1 MTDTQEPDAQ
11 AADARAADIRA
22 ADIRELDARALK
34 AARSYVDRVDAAALH
49 RPTPCGPWTLGQ
61 LLAHMAGQNHGFAA
75 AARGGGRELAEWA
88 DRPVGTDPAGAFAAS
103 AAEVT
108 AAFAE
113 PGVPERAFWLPEIRD
128 GGPFPARQAIA
139 FHFLDYL
146 VHAWDVAVTIGL
158 RPAFDPDLVA
168 AVLPIAALVPTG
180 PARDLPGAAFGPA
193 LEPAAGAAD
202 ATAPFDQV
210 LRLLG
215 RDPDWTAPPAG

>member
-1 MTDTQEPDAQ
+1 MTDTQDADTQ
-11 AADARAADIRA
+11 EADARAADV
-22 ADIRELDARALK
+22 RELDARALK
-34 AARSYVDRVDAAALH
+34 AAQSYVDRVDTAALD

-61 LLAHMAGQNHGFAA
+61 LLAHMTGQNHGFAA
-75 AARGGGRELAEWA
+75 AARGEGRTPAEWA

-103 AAEVT
+103 AAEVC

-113 PGVPERAFWLPEIRD
+113 PGVPERAFWLPEVRD

-146 VHAWDVAVTIGL
+146 VHGWDVAVSIGL
-158 RPAFDPDLVA
+158 RPAFDADLVA

-193 LEPAAGAAD
+193 LETATGAAGATD
-202 ATAPFDQV
+202 DPFDQV

-215 RDPDWTAPPAG
+215 RDPDWTAPRAG